1 MGYFKTTRRLQ
12 IFCAMKIIRS
22 FQALFSFDG
31 PFWWRPI
38 MSKRLEQDNQR
49 ANLIRSALQ
58 YLPQKDGID
67 WIPICIR
74 VIDQLDETL
83 ARQVEEWPEIVPLTE
98 WRRTN
103 PVAIASG
110 AFDWMPIE
118 YKFGTREKWL
128 RRLDQVYLE
137 ERARFMESEKL
148 RLLGSIDGTR

>member
-1 MGYFKTTRRLQ
+1 MGYFKTTHRPQ

-31 PFWWRPI
+31 PFWRRPI
-38 MSKRLEQDNQR
+38 MNKPLEQDNPQ

-58 YLPQKDGID
+58 YLPPNDGID

-83 ARQVEEWPEIVPLTE
+83 ARVVEDCPGYVPLIE

-103 PVAIASG
+103 PVSIASG
-110 AFDWMPIE
+110 AFAWMPIE
-118 YKFGTREKWL
+118 YRFGPREKWQ
-128 RRLDQVYLE
+128 RRLDQVCLE
-137 ERARFMESEKL
+137 ETARFWESEKV
-148 RLLGSIDGTR
+148 RLSGSIDGTR